1 MLIER
6 PVMKALQDYLKGK
19 KVVVIR
25 EYNDGSIES
34 MKMEDVLP
42 RDGFHYLVDVPE
54 VSDPD
59 FEDAVQE
66 MTCEILST
74 DQIIATVHETQE
86 EIPEDEVIAPQPYIR
101 RARRRIN

>member
-1 MLIER
+1 MLVER

-19 KVVVIR
+19 KVVVIG
-25 EYNDGSIES
+25 EYDDGSIES

-42 RDGFHYLVDVPE
+42 QDGFHYLVDVPAAPN
-54 VSDPD
+54 PD

-74 DQIIATVHETQE
+74 DQIIAAVHETQE
-86 EIPEDEVIAPQPYIR
+86 EIPEDEVIAPPLNLIFGER
-101 RARRRIN
+101 GGE